1 MNLTVYRLIIIGLG
15 GFIGAILRFVI
26 SGLVQDGF
34 TTFPI
39 GTLFVNVAGS
49 FFLSFIMYSTEYLG
63 LFSDE
68 TRIFLTIGLLGS
80 FTTMS
85 TFSYESFRLLEQ
97 KSWMFI
103 LNVVLTITLT
113 LFAVFLG
120 KTVAISMW
128 RRSL

>member
-15 GFIGAILRFVI
+15 RFVGAILRFVI

-34 TTFPI
+34 TMFPF
-39 GTLFVNVAGS
+39 GTLFVNVVGS

-120 KTVAISMW
+120 KTLAISLW